1 MSREGRLAAHR
12 RTAEELDSIE
22 HAGRVLVGDIDPF
35 GEMGADGN
43 EDRVE
48 AALVAF
54 GLQVGDAMVLLD
66 GDTQRAQ
73 PVDLGVHDGA
83 G

>member
-1 MSREGRLAAHR
+1 
-12 RTAEELDSIE
+12 
-22 HAGRVLVGDIDPF
+22 
-35 GEMGADGN
+35 MGADGN